1 MPSSLQSLKAQEL
14 LLEQHTLQPN
24 QEILEI
30 YTYAKSL
37 QKNIIIISDM
47 YLPQDF
53 LVQVLHDKGITGFQ
67 NLYVSSHYG
76 LTKHSGNLYKKVL
89 QDLDIM
95 PSAMLHIGD
104 NEYSDDIRASELGIQ
119 TFFYKSIHTCF
130 ASTREGRFLVSH
142 INTLKSS
149 SSHYPQTTEAQ
160 HILEYSIIFGISAL
174 HWYQARQHSYYE
186 NLGYFYGGFICF
198 GFTQFIKQYAIQHAI
213 TDILFVARDGYCLK
227 SIFDMF
233 TTNIATHYIY
243 APRILHQVCFP
254 NWHNLSTQ
262 QLCELF
268 NHFVTWYDTL
278 RFKSPESFN
287 PKTSSIT
294 RKNIFDFIE
303 SHKDLFESISK
314 QEFEKYKTYI
324 HSLAPSHNL
333 NQQST
338 AIAMVDSCTSGL
350 FSSQNLLQKALQRD
364 IVGLY
369 WQISNPF
376 SYLSLYLHVCF
387 DAHDTTQKVDFI
399 NWNIIE
405 LFMTAPELPIKG
417 INANGK
423 PIYDKNPTIYEQQRL
438 EITQQISQGILAL
451 SADILKIFGDYT
463 PRFCAQ
469 TLTHYINNYSQNPTK
484 HDKIAM
490 QTIQHAPDS
499 KHSEYAPLFYTFYS
513 WQDCLKHPF
522 KTYEGIFSCQQ
533 QWLSLG
539 DHFRCLPAI
548 ILRPLSIKIHGCKR
562 IAISI
567 FPLLRR
573 KILSLEINITQRI
586 YYHIKIGGNNG

>member
-47 YLPQDF
+47 YLSQDF

-89 QDLDIM
+89 QDLDIT
-95 PSAMLHIGD
+95 PNAMLHIGD

-130 ASTREGRFLVSH
+130 ALTREGRFLTSC
-142 INTLKSS
+142 LDGLMRDSL
-149 SSHYPQTTEAQ
+149 HYNHHHAQ
-160 HILEYSIIFGISAL
+160 AILEYSIMFGISAL
-174 HWYQARQHSYYE
+174 HWYQAPQYSYYE
-186 NLGYFYGGFICF
+186 NLGYFYGGFICY
-198 GFTQFIKQYAIQHAI
+198 GFAQYIKQYAIQHGI

-243 APRILHQVCFP
+243 APRILNEICYP
-254 NWHNLSTQ
+254 NWYNLSIKQ
-262 QLCELF
+262 AYDLF
-268 NHFVTWYDTL
+268 NYFVMQYDSL
-278 RFKSPESFN
+278 RFKSPENFN
-287 PKTSSIT
+287 PKAAHIT
-294 RKNIFDFIE
+294 RKNILDFIE
-303 SHKDLFESISK
+303 SHKNLFDEISQK
-314 QEFEKYKTYI
+314 ELQRYKNYI
-324 HSLAPSHNL
+324 HSIPM
-333 NQQST
+333 QGDR
-338 AIAMVDSCTSGL
+338 IAMVDSCTSGL

-364 IVGLY
+364 IIGLY
-369 WQISNPF
+369 WQVWNPL
-376 SYLSLYLHVCF
+376 SYAYSYVCF
-387 DAHDTTQKVDFI
+387 DTAEHTMQKMDFI
-399 NWNIIE
+399 NWDIIE
-405 LFMTAPELPIKG
+405 LFMTAPELPI
-417 INANGK
+417 INVSSDSK
-423 PIYDKNPTIYEQQRL
+423 PIYTHNPSSHELERL
-438 EITQQISQGILAL
+438 RITRQITQGIFAL
-451 SADILKIFGDYT
+451 HADIMRIFGNYMPT
-463 PRFCAQ
+463 FSAH
-469 TLTHYINNYSQNPTK
+469 TLTSYINNYCQNPTT
-484 HDKIAM
+484 HDKMAM
-490 QTIQHAPDS
+490 QTIQHAS
-499 KHSEYAPLFYTFYS
+499 NSQHGNYTPLFRSYIS
-513 WQDCLKHPF
+513 WKDSITHPF
-522 KTYEGIFSCQQ
+522 KTYETIVSFKKE
-533 QWLSLG
+533 WTMLS
-539 DHFRCLPAI
+539 DYIYSLPAI